1 MGFNLRYSPPSNAKQ
16 MTPRQA
22 LFIMPIFAVVGIAL
36 TIFWGIPTA
45 RNAMESKNWPSTD
58 GRITISDVS
67 KNYDSED
74 DSVTYGAKVTY
85 NYTVNGMIY
94 MGGTVAF
101 GDYSSSDPSHAGG
114 IVSRYPVGKSVKV
127 YYDPSDPKTS
137 ALEPGAGWSS
147 FVGLMAGIAFAAIG
161 VVGFFFARKKLR
173 SGTTLPPTPTAA
185 PSDGASLSP
194 RSSESGAGAPEER
207 EPPQPQSDVPLQQ

>member
-1 MGFNLRYSPPSNAKQ
+1 MGFNIRYSPPSNAKQ
-16 MTPRQA
+16 MTPKQA
-22 LFIMPIFAVVGIAL
+22 LFIMPIVAVVGIAL

-45 RNAMESKNWPSTD
+45 RNAMESKNWPSAD

-74 DSVTYGAKVTY
+74 DSVTYGAKITY
-85 NYTVNGMIY
+85 NYTVNGITY
-94 MGGTVAF
+94 MGGTVTF
-101 GDYSSSDPSHAGG
+101 GEYSSSDPSHAGG

-127 YYDPSDPKTS
+127 YYDPKDPKTS

-147 FVGLMAGIAFAAIG
+147 FVGLLAGIGFSIIG
-161 VVGFFFARKKLR
+161 VVGFLFARKKLR
-173 SGTTLPPTPTAA
+173 SQTTAPPPTTT
-185 PSDGASLSP
+185 
-194 RSSESGAGAPEER
+194 